1 MGEGGFLMNVKTE
14 FALEKYKEVLP
25 AVPQKKLSDK
35 QKKLVERVFSDKND
49 FSESEMDTLAGI
61 IKKYG
66 KTVKDINASELIKN
80 QESII
85 DTIQT
90 EHALLDLLEK
100 EQKDQYL
107 TVDIPLKDGK
117 HRVNFKVLP
126 ISDSRALT
134 SLEAHTNL
142 FNDFTI
148 KEKDIFNRGQ
158 QSNLSE
164 DELDVY
170 NHLLDRL
177 NDNALSNSETM
188 IIELLSHQL
197 QIGNTLDVET
207 NRRIWERMPFNVK
220 MAVFIRVEE
229 MLGLKDFQTEELFPI
244 TE

>member
-1 MGEGGFLMNVKTE
+1 MDIKQELT
-14 FALEKYKEVLP
+14 LQKYKEILKV
-25 AVPQKKLSDK
+25 VPQKKLSDK
-35 QKKLVERVFSDKND
+35 QKNLVRRVLSDDTD
-49 FSESEMDTLAGI
+49 FSESEMDTLAKI
-61 IKKYG
+61 VKRYG
-66 KTVKDINASELIKN
+66 KAVKDSKASELLHN
-80 QESII
+80 QETVIE
-85 DTIQT
+85 TIQT

-100 EQKDQYL
+100 EQSDQYL

-117 HRVNFKVLP
+117 HRVKFKVLP
-126 ISDSRALT
+126 ISDSRALA
-134 SLEAHTNL
+134 SLEVHANL
-142 FNDFTI
+142 FNDFTVQ
-148 KEKDIFNRGQ
+148 EKDLFNRGQ
-158 QSNLSE
+158 QNQLSE

-170 NHLLDRL
+170 QHLLDRL

-197 QIGNTLDVET
+197 QIGEQLDVET